1 MSPGRP
7 AGQGPAASVV
17 PVVRAS
23 SVAPAANPGRVLF
36 ALQLLGGLAA
46 GALASWVGTAPLT
59 AVAIGLATPVLIH
72 GATLASGFCGSWL
85 ASGRPRPIGPWV
97 GTFLRE
103 WPRSMWMTYAM
114 LAWREGFAMPATRA
128 AGRADSSAPPAR
140 RGPILLL
147 HGFSC
152 HRGVWSVAAPW
163 LVASGRDVTALS
175 IRPSFASIDAS
186 VEQVRE
192 AIDLLRGVHAGADAG
207 APAVHIVGHSMG
219 GLVARAYLRRHGW
232 DGVGGVVTLGTPHRG
247 TWQARYGFGEAGQ
260 QMRRDSDWLR
270 ALAAGEPPSPPS
282 RMLVVASR
290 QDNIVSWPTIQTVPG
305 ARQVLLTGLGHLAF
319 LFEPRVI
326 RLVLRFLDAVDCR
339 LARAGRPLHER
350 ERPISPGR
358 TPWAC

>member
-1 MSPGRP
+1 MTR
-7 AGQGPAASVV
+7 GPA
-17 PVVRAS
+17 
-23 SVAPAANPGRVLF
+23 VARVANPGRVLL
-36 ALQLLGGLAA
+36 ALQLLGGLVAGTLAYRSGAA
-46 GALASWVGTAPLT
+46 PVAALAIA
-59 AVAIGLATPVLIH
+59 LATPVLIH

-85 ASGRPRPIGPWV
+85 ASGRPRPIGPWL

-114 LAWREGFAMPATRA
+114 LAWREGFAMPATRVDGPVDSPA
-128 AGRADSSAPPAR
+128 PSAG

-163 LVASGRDVTALS
+163 LVASGRHVTALS

-186 VEQVRE
+186 VEQVRD
-192 AIDLLRGVHAGADAG
+192 AIGLLRGDRAETGGTGDG
-207 APAVHIVGHSMG
+207 APPVHIVGHSMG

-232 DGVGGVVTLGTPHRG
+232 DGIGGVVTLGTPHRG
-247 TWQARYGFGEAGQ
+247 TWQARYGFGEAGR

-270 ALAAGEPPSPPS
+270 ALAAGEPPPPPG

-290 QDNIVSWPTIQTVPG
+290 QDNIVSWPAIQTVPG
-305 ARQVLLTGLGHLAF
+305 ARLVLLTGLGHMAF

-326 RLVLRFLDAVDCR
+326 HLVLRFLDAVECR
-339 LARAGRPLHER
+339 LGRAAR
-350 ERPISPGR
+350 PGPTVR
-358 TPWAC
+358 Q